1 MSSELPQWAQDLAR
15 TYQGGV
21 VNTFLLHGN
30 VHDLCAVREA
40 NGLRYVGLKEFLIKT
55 MFPRRE
61 SVICYDQSAG
71 IWFPQTT
78 MREDF
83 AKVVKAVDTVQGTN
97 YSDRLPR
104 EPARALPL
112 IERFLRTRIM
122 DKPNYRAAVLID
134 YSHFIAPASLG
145 SSFTHDEAA
154 TLITLHKWSS
164 DPAFTRA
171 DITIVLI
178 AENLADLHPLLVR
191 SPHSTKVHIAL
202 PEQPERLDYLR
213 TVVSESEMSRIS
225 SMSLEDI
232 AVHTSGLSCI
242 NLGQLLAH
250 ARTAAD
256 APTLDGAPIPG
267 VEKQPSRKLDL
278 ESLFNEKKTIIE
290 KECYGLLE
298 FIKPKRGLDSVSG
311 HEAAK
316 AWLQEDAHLLKSG
329 KLEALPM
336 GYLICGP
343 VGTGKT
349 YLMMCYAG
357 TLGIPCV
364 KLMNFRSQWQGV
376 TEGNWEKILNTLKA
390 TGPVAVIIDE
400 ADAAVGNRDNSG
412 DSGTSSRVFSMLA
425 QQMGD
430 TNYRGKIL
438 WFLLTCRP
446 DLLPID
452 LKRQG
457 RAEVH
462 IPLFYPHGDD
472 EMRAYFT
479 ILAKKCGAT
488 LEPKDVPEKGLK
500 MKLSGSD
507 IEGVVIRAKR
517 RAYLADSPVIRA
529 EDLVKEL
536 DSFTPT
542 VNSDEVELQVMAAV
556 VESTHQDFL
565 TPELKKLDRQEA
577 AKRLSLLKQL
587 DFGLHTLT
595 ALGSHRCQRVKSLK
609 QNIIGFLGPWVRKAK
624 AGFLTW
630 IVRT

>member
-1 MSSELPQWAQDLAR
+1 MSADLPQWAQDLAR

-30 VHDLCAVREA
+30 VHDLCAIREG
-40 NGLRYVGLKEFLIKT
+40 NSLRFVGLKEFLIKT

-71 IWFPQTT
+71 IWFPQTS

-145 SSFTHDEAA
+145 SSFSQDEAA

-164 DPAFTRA
+164 DPAFTKA

-178 AENLADLHPLLVR
+178 TENLADLHPLLVR
-191 SPHSTKVHIAL
+191 SPHTTKVQIAL
-202 PEQPERLDYLR
+202 PDQSERLEYLR
-213 TVVSESEMSRIS
+213 AIASDAEISRIS
-225 SMSLEDI
+225 ALTLEEI
-232 AVHTSGLSCI
+232 SVHTSGLSRV
-242 NLGQLLAH
+242 NLAQLLAH
-250 ARTAAD
+250 ARTEAET
-256 APTLDGAPIPG
+256 PTIDGKPITG
-267 VEKQPSRKLDL
+267 SENRTIRKLDL
-278 ESLFNEKKTIIE
+278 DSLFNEKKTIIE

-298 FIKPKRGLDSVSG
+298 FIKPRRGLDSVSG

-316 AWLQEDAHLLKSG
+316 AWLKEDARLLKEG

-349 YLMMCYAG
+349 YMMMCYAG

-462 IPLFYPHGDD
+462 IPLFYPQGDA
-472 EMRAYFT
+472 EVRTYFT
-479 ILAKKCGAT
+479 ILAKKSGAT
-488 LEPKDVPEKGLK
+488 LEPKDVPDTALK

-517 RAYLADSPVIRA
+517 RAFLANSPTIRA
-529 EDLVKEL
+529 EDLAKEL
-536 DSFTPT
+536 EVFTPT

-565 TPELKKLDRQEA
+565 TPELQKLDRQQA
-577 AKRLSLLKQL
+577 AKRLAVLKQ
-587 DFGLHTLT
+587 
-595 ALGSHRCQRVKSLK
+595 
-609 QNIIGFLGPWVRKAK
+609 
-624 AGFLTW
+624 
-630 IVRT
+630 IVGR

>member
-1 MSSELPQWAQDLAR
+1 MSSELPLWAQELAR
-15 TYQGGV
+15 TYQGGA

-30 VHDLCAVREA
+30 VNDLCAVREN
-40 NGLRYVGLKEFLIKT
+40 NGVRYVGLKEFLMKS

-61 SVICYDQSAG
+61 MIVGYDQSAG
-71 IWFPQTT
+71 IWFPQPS

-97 YSDRLPR
+97 YTDRMPR

-112 IERFLRTRIM
+112 IERFLRTRLL
-122 DKPNYRAAVLID
+122 DRPNYRAAIMLD
-134 YSHFIAPASLG
+134 YAHFIGPASLG
-145 SSFTHDEAA
+145 MSFSQDEAA

-171 DITIVLI
+171 DITIVLVT
-178 AENLADLHPLLVR
+178 ENLADLHPLLVR
-191 SPHSTKVHIAL
+191 SPHTTKIHIPL
-202 PEQPERLDYLR
+202 PEQSERLDYLR
-213 TVVSESEMSRIS
+213 TVVSENELAKVS
-225 SMSLEDI
+225 SLSLDEI
-232 AVHTSGLSCI
+232 AIHTAGLSRV
-242 NLGQLLAH
+242 NLEQLF
-250 ARTAAD
+250 ARARWAAENHEPE
-256 APTLDGAPIPG
+256 AKSIAGG
-267 VEKQPSRKLDL
+267 VEAAPVIRKLDL
-278 ESLFNEKKTIIE
+278 ETLFAEKKSIIE
-290 KECYGLLE
+290 KECFGLLE
-298 FIKPKRGLDSVSG
+298 FLHPTRGLDSVSG

-316 AWLQEDAHLLKSG
+316 RWLQDDAKLLKDG
-329 KLEALPM
+329 KLDALPM

-364 KLMNFRSQWQGV
+364 KLLNFRSQWQGV

-400 ADAAVGNRDNSG
+400 ADAAVGNRDASG

-430 TNYRGKIL
+430 TTYRGKIL

-462 IPLFYPHGDD
+462 IPLFYPQGEE
-472 EMRAYFT
+472 EMRTYFS
-479 ILAKKCGAT
+479 ILARKTGGR
-488 LEPKDVPEKGLK
+488 LEAKDVPAKGLQ

-507 IEGVVIRAKR
+507 IEGIVIRAKR
-517 RAYLADSPVIRA
+517 RALLGGSETIRA
-529 EDLVKEL
+529 EDLAGEL
-536 DSFTPT
+536 DSFVPT
-542 VNSDEVELQVMAAV
+542 VNNDEVELQILAAV
-556 VESTHQDFL
+556 VECTHRDFL
-565 TPELKKLDRQEA
+565 PGLLRAIDRA
-577 AKRLSLLKQL
+577 DASKRLAALKLL
-587 DFGLHTLT
+587 F
-595 ALGSHRCQRVKSLK
+595 R
-609 QNIIGFLGPWVRKAK
+609 
-624 AGFLTW
+624 
-630 IVRT
+630 

>member
-1 MSSELPQWAQDLAR
+1 MTTNLPVWAQELAR
-15 TYQGGV
+15 TYQGGA
-21 VNTFLLHGN
+21 VNTFILHGN
-30 VHDLCAVREA
+30 VHDLEPVRD
-40 NGLRYVGLKEFLIKT
+40 GTGVRFVSLKDFLTAT
-55 MFPRRE
+55 MFPQRE
-61 SVICYDQSAG
+61 MVVSYDQAAG
-71 IWFPQTT
+71 IWFPNAS

-83 AKVVKAVDTVQGTN
+83 ARVTKAVDTVQGTN
-97 YSDRLPR
+97 FTDRLPR
-104 EPARALPL
+104 EPAKALPL
-112 IERFLRTRIM
+112 IERFLRTRLL
-122 DKPNYRAAVLID
+122 DKPNYRAAILLD
-134 YSHFIAPASLG
+134 YAHFIAPASLG
-145 SSFTHDEAA
+145 YSFSQDEAA
-154 TLITLHKWSS
+154 SLIALHKWSS

-178 AENLADLHPLLVR
+178 TENLVDLHPLLVR
-191 SPHSTKVHIAL
+191 SPYTAKMHIDL
-202 PEQPERLDYLR
+202 PELSERLDYLR
-213 TVVSESEMSRIS
+213 TILPANEVQRFSALTLDE
-225 SMSLEDI
+225 I
-232 AVHTSGLSCI
+232 ALHTAGLSRV
-242 NLGQLLAH
+242 NLEHLVAK
-250 ARTAAD
+250 ARFVAESTETKTIAGEETS
-256 APTLDGAPIPG
+256 PKSSPNPH
-267 VEKQPSRKLDL
+267 RLDL
-278 ESLFNEKKTIIE
+278 ESLFEEKKALIE
-290 KECYGLLE
+290 KECFGLLE
-298 FIKPKRGLDSVSG
+298 FLKPKRGLESVSG

-316 AWLQEDAHLLKSG
+316 SWLEEDAKLLKAG

-349 YLMMCYAG
+349 YMMMCYAG

-462 IPLFYPHGDD
+462 IPLFYPQTDD
-472 EMRAYFT
+472 EIRTYFT
-479 ILAKKCGAT
+479 ILAKKNGSV
-488 LEPKDVPEKGLK
+488 LEAKDVPDSALK

-517 RAYLADSPVIRA
+517 RALLADSPIIRS
-529 EDLVKEL
+529 EDLAKEL
-536 DSFTPT
+536 ASFVPT
-542 VNSDEVELQVMAAV
+542 ANSDELELQVMAAV
-556 VESTHQDFL
+556 VECTHQDFL
-565 TPELKKLDRQEA
+565 PPDLRKLDRNESV
-577 AKRLSLLKQL
+577 KRLAILKQ
-587 DFGLHTLT
+587 
-595 ALGSHRCQRVKSLK
+595 
-609 QNIIGFLGPWVRKAK
+609 
-624 AGFLTW
+624 
-630 IVRT
+630 IVGR

>member
-1 MSSELPQWAQDLAR
+1 MPNSLDLPLWAQELAR
-15 TYQGGV
+15 SYQGGV

-30 VHDLCAVREA
+30 VHDLAPVRES
-40 NGLRYVGLKEFLIKT
+40 NGLRFTSLKDFLVQT
-55 MFPRRE
+55 MFPQRE
-61 SVICYDQSAG
+61 MVIGYDQAAG
-71 IWFPQTT
+71 IWFPQGT

-112 IERFLRTRIM
+112 IERFLRTRLL
-122 DKPNYRAAVLID
+122 DKNNYRAAVILD
-134 YSHFIAPASLG
+134 YAHFVAPASLG
-145 SSFTHDEAA
+145 YSFSQDEAA
-154 TLITLHKWSS
+154 SLITLHKWSS

-178 AENLADLHPLLVR
+178 TENLSDLHPLLVR
-191 SPHSTKVHIAL
+191 SPYTNRVQIPL
-202 PEQPERLDYLR
+202 PDAAERLDYLR
-213 TVVSESEMSRIS
+213 SMVSSAEAQRIS
-225 SMSLEDI
+225 TLALDEIS
-232 AVHTSGLSCI
+232 VHTSGLSRV
-242 NLGQLLAH
+242 NLNQLIG
-250 ARTAAD
+250 RTRNVC
-256 APTLDGAPIPG
+256 APNAGDPA
-267 VEKQPSRKLDL
+267 RKLDL
-278 ESLFNEKKTIIE
+278 DALFAEKKAIIE
-290 KECYGLLE
+290 KECFGLLE
-298 FIKPKRGLDSVSG
+298 FIKPKRGLEAVSG

-316 AWLQEDAHLLKSG
+316 AWLTEDAKLLKEG
-329 KLEALPM
+329 KLDALPM

-349 YLMMCYAG
+349 YLMTCYAG

-400 ADAAVGNRDNSG
+400 ADAAVGDRDNSG

-430 TNYRGKIL
+430 TAYRGKIL

-462 IPLFYPHGDD
+462 IPLFYPDSA
-472 EMRAYFT
+472 EEKRTYFT
-479 ILAKKCGAT
+479 ILAKKNGSV
-488 LEPKDVPEKGLK
+488 LDPQDVPEAALK
-500 MKLSGSD
+500 EHLSGSD

-517 RAYLADSPVIRA
+517 RALLSGASVIRK
-529 EDLVKEL
+529 EDLAREL
-536 DSFTPT
+536 ESFVPT
-542 VNSDEVELQVMAAV
+542 ANSDELELQVLAAT
-556 VESTHQDFL
+556 VECTHEEFL
-565 TPELKKLDRQEA
+565 PDELRKLDRGEA
-577 AKRLSLLKQL
+577 VKRLGVLKQL
-587 DFGLHTLT
+587 
-595 ALGSHRCQRVKSLK
+595 
-609 QNIIGFLGPWVRKAK
+609 VR
-624 AGFLTW
+624 
-630 IVRT
+630 

>member
-1 MSSELPQWAQDLAR
+1 MSAELPDWAQELAR
-15 TYQGGV
+15 TYQGGA

-30 VHDLCAVREA
+30 VNDLCAVREA
-40 NGLRYVGLKEFLIKT
+40 NGVRFVGLKEFMMKAL
-55 MFPRRE
+55 FPRRE
-61 SVICYDQSAG
+61 MIVNYDQSAG
-71 IWFPQTT
+71 IWFPQTS

-97 YSDRLPR
+97 FSDRLPR

-112 IERFLRTRIM
+112 IERFLRTRLM
-122 DKPNYRAAVLID
+122 DKPNYRAAVILD
-134 YSHFIAPASLG
+134 YAHFIGPASLG
-145 SSFTHDEAA
+145 SSFSQDEAA

-178 AENLADLHPLLVR
+178 TENLADLHPLLVR
-191 SPHSTKVHIAL
+191 SPYTTKIHIEL
-202 PEQPERLDYLR
+202 PEQGERADYLR
-213 TVVSESEMSRIS
+213 AVASESEITRIS
-225 SMSLEDI
+225 TLTLDEI
-232 AVHTSGLSCI
+232 AIHTAGLSRV

-250 ARTAAD
+250 ARFAANPPD
-256 APTLDGAPIPG
+256 ADLKSMAGSLDAVPQ
-267 VEKQPSRKLDL
+267 KKLDL
-278 ESLFNEKKTIIE
+278 DALFEEKKTIIE
-290 KECYGLLE
+290 KECFGLLE
-298 FIKPKRGLDSVSG
+298 FLKPKRGLDSVSG
-311 HEAAK
+311 HTAAK
-316 AWLQEDAHLLKSG
+316 AWLTDDAKLLKEG
-329 KLEALPM
+329 KLDALPM

-349 YLMMCYAG
+349 YMMMCYAG

-400 ADAAVGNRDNSG
+400 ADAAVGDRDNSG

-430 TNYRGKIL
+430 TNYRGRIL

-462 IPLFYPHGDD
+462 IPLFYPQGEE
-472 EMRAYFT
+472 EMRTYFT
-479 ILAKKCGAT
+479 ILAKKCGGS
-488 LEPKDVPEKGLK
+488 LDPKDVPLAGLK
-500 MKLSGSD
+500 LRLSGSD
-507 IEGVVIRAKR
+507 IEAIVIRAKR
-517 RAYLADSPVIRA
+517 RAFIAGSATIRA
-529 EDLVKEL
+529 EDIAKEVE
-536 DSFTPT
+536 DFTPT
-542 VNSDEVELQVMAAV
+542 VNNDEVELQILAAV

-565 TPELKKLDRQEA
+565 PPDLRKLDRGEA
-577 AKRLSLLKQL
+577 VKKLGLLKQ
-587 DFGLHTLT
+587 
-595 ALGSHRCQRVKSLK
+595 
-609 QNIIGFLGPWVRKAK
+609 
-624 AGFLTW
+624 
-630 IVRT
+630 IVGR

>member
-1 MSSELPQWAQDLAR
+1 MSAELPDWAQELAR
-15 TYQGGV
+15 TYQGGA

-30 VHDLCAVREA
+30 VNDLCAVREA
-40 NGLRYVGLKEFLIKT
+40 NGVRFVGLKEFMMKSL
-55 MFPRRE
+55 FPRRE
-61 SVICYDQSAG
+61 MIVNYDQSAG
-71 IWFPQTT
+71 IWFPQTS

-97 YSDRLPR
+97 FSDRLPR

-112 IERFLRTRIM
+112 IERFLRTRLM
-122 DKPNYRAAVLID
+122 DKPNYRAAVILD
-134 YSHFIAPASLG
+134 YAHFIGPASLG
-145 SSFTHDEAA
+145 SSFSQDEAA

-178 AENLADLHPLLVR
+178 TENLADLHPLLVR
-191 SPHSTKVHIAL
+191 SPYTTKIHIDL
-202 PEQPERLDYLR
+202 PEQGERADYLR
-213 TVVSESEMSRIS
+213 AVASESEINRIS
-225 SMSLEDI
+225 TLTLDEISI
-232 AVHTSGLSCI
+232 HTAGLSRV

-250 ARTAAD
+250 ARFAANPPDAD
-256 APTLDGAPIPG
+256 AKSMAGSVDAAP
-267 VEKQPSRKLDL
+267 ETKLDL
-278 ESLFNEKKTIIE
+278 DALFSEKKAIIE
-290 KECYGLLE
+290 KECFGLLE
-298 FIKPKRGLDSVSG
+298 FLKPKRGLDSVSG
-311 HEAAK
+311 HTAAK
-316 AWLQEDAHLLKSG
+316 AWLTDDAKLLKEG
-329 KLEALPM
+329 KLDALPM

-349 YLMMCYAG
+349 YMMMCYAG

-400 ADAAVGNRDNSG
+400 ADAAVGDRDNSG

-430 TNYRGKIL
+430 TNYRGRIL

-462 IPLFYPHGDD
+462 IPLFYPQGEE
-472 EMRAYFT
+472 EMRTYFT
-479 ILAKKCGAT
+479 ILAKKCGAI
-488 LEPKDVPEKGLK
+488 LDAKDVPAAGLK
-500 MKLSGSD
+500 ERLSGSD
-507 IEGVVIRAKR
+507 IEAIVIRAKR
-517 RAYLADSPVIRA
+517 RAFIAGSATIRA
-529 EDLVKEL
+529 EDLAKEL
-536 DSFTPT
+536 EDFTPT
-542 VNSDEVELQVMAAV
+542 VNNDEIELQIMAAV

-565 TPELKKLDRQEA
+565 PPDLRKMDRGEAVKKLG
-577 AKRLSLLKQL
+577 LLKQ
-587 DFGLHTLT
+587 
-595 ALGSHRCQRVKSLK
+595 
-609 QNIIGFLGPWVRKAK
+609 
-624 AGFLTW
+624 
-630 IVRT
+630 IVGR

>member
-1 MSSELPQWAQDLAR
+1 MSAELPDWANELAR
-15 TYQGGV
+15 TYQGGA

-30 VHDLCAVREA
+30 VNDLCAVRDT
-40 NGLRYVGLKEFLIKT
+40 NGVRYVGLKEFMMKSL
-55 MFPRRE
+55 FPRRE
-61 SVICYDQSAG
+61 MIVNYDQSAG

-83 AKVVKAVDTVQGTN
+83 AKVMKAVDTVQGTN
-97 YSDRLPR
+97 FSDKLPR

-112 IERFLRTRIM
+112 IERFLRTRLM
-122 DKPNYRAAVLID
+122 DKPNYRAAVILD
-134 YSHFIAPASLG
+134 YAHFIGPASLG
-145 SSFTHDEAA
+145 SSFSQDEAA

-178 AENLADLHPLLVR
+178 TENLADLHPLLVR
-191 SPHSTKVHIAL
+191 SPYTTKIHIDL
-202 PEQPERLDYLR
+202 PDQGERADYLR
-213 TVVSESEMSRIS
+213 AVASDSEISRIS
-225 SMSLEDI
+225 TLTLDEISI
-232 AVHTSGLSCI
+232 HTAGLSRV

-250 ARTAAD
+250 ARFAATPPDADSKSMPGTAE
-256 APTLDGAPIPG
+256 PEPQ
-267 VEKQPSRKLDL
+267 KKLDL
-278 ESLFNEKKTIIE
+278 DALFTEKKAIIE
-290 KECYGLLE
+290 KECFGLLE
-298 FIKPKRGLDSVSG
+298 FLKPKRGLDSVSG
-311 HEAAK
+311 HTAAK
-316 AWLQEDAHLLKSG
+316 AWLTDDAKLLKEG
-329 KLEALPM
+329 KLDALPM

-349 YLMMCYAG
+349 YMMMCYAG

-400 ADAAVGNRDNSG
+400 ADAAVGDRDNSG

-430 TNYRGKIL
+430 TNYRGRIL

-462 IPLFYPHGDD
+462 IPLFYPQGEE
-472 EMRAYFT
+472 EMRMYFT
-479 ILAKKCGAT
+479 ILAKKCGAI
-488 LEPKDVPEKGLK
+488 LEAKDVPVAGLK
-500 MKLSGSD
+500 LRLSGSD
-507 IEGVVIRAKR
+507 IEAIVIRAKR
-517 RAYLADSPVIRA
+517 RAFIAGSVSIRA
-529 EDLVKEL
+529 EDLAKEI
-536 DSFTPT
+536 DDFTPT
-542 VNSDEVELQVMAAV
+542 VNNDEVELQITAAV

-565 TPELKKLDRQEA
+565 PPDLRKLDRGEA
-577 AKRLSLLKQL
+577 VKKLGLLKQ
-587 DFGLHTLT
+587 
-595 ALGSHRCQRVKSLK
+595 
-609 QNIIGFLGPWVRKAK
+609 
-624 AGFLTW
+624 
-630 IVRT
+630 IVGR

>member
-1 MSSELPQWAQDLAR
+1 MIADLPPWAQDLAR

-21 VNTFLLHGN
+21 VNTFVLHGN
-30 VHDLCAVREA
+30 VNDLAPVREE
-40 NGLRYVGLKEFLIKT
+40 NSVRYVSLKEFLIKA

-61 SVICYDQSAG
+61 LIVCYDQAAG
-71 IWFPQTT
+71 IWFPTSA

-97 YSDRLPR
+97 FSDRLPR

-122 DKPNYRAAVLID
+122 DKPNYRAAVLLD
-134 YSHFIAPASLG
+134 YAHFVAPASLG
-145 SSFTHDEAA
+145 NSFSQDEAA
-154 TLITLHKWSS
+154 SLITLHKWSS

-191 SPHSTKVHIAL
+191 SPYTTKVHIPL
-202 PEQPERLDYLR
+202 PEPAERLEYLNAI
-213 TVVSESEMSRIS
+213 TSPPEFSRIS
-225 SMSLEDI
+225 ALTLDEVSI
-232 AVHTSGLSCI
+232 HTAGLSRVNI
-242 NLGQLLAH
+242 EQLLAK
-250 ARTAAD
+250 ARLAVDGRAD
-256 APTLDGAPIPG
+256 PDLVKDKNAGIDSVAPPPA
-267 VEKQPSRKLDL
+267 KKLDL
-278 ESLFNEKKTIIE
+278 DALFTEKKAIIE
-290 KECYGLLE
+290 KECFGLLE
-298 FIKPKRGLDSVSG
+298 FLKPKRGLESVSG
-311 HEAAK
+311 HEHVK
-316 AWLQEDAHLLKSG
+316 AWLLDDARLLKEG
-329 KLEALPM
+329 KLDALPM

-349 YLMMCYAG
+349 YLMTCYAG

-364 KLMNFRSQWQGV
+364 KLMNFRSQWQGA

-430 TNYRGKIL
+430 TNYRGRIL

-462 IPLFYPHGDD
+462 IPLFYPDSDD
-472 EMRAYFT
+472 EKRRYFT
-479 ILAKKCGAT
+479 ILAKKNGSVLT
-488 LEPKDVPEKGLK
+488 ESDVPAAGLK
-500 MKLSGSD
+500 LRLSGSD

-517 RAYLADSPVIRA
+517 RALLRNSAAIGA
-529 EDLVKEL
+529 EDLKAEL
-536 DSFTPT
+536 DSFVPT
-542 VNSDEVELQVMAAV
+542 SNSEELELQILAAV
-556 VESTHQDFL
+556 VECTHQDFL
-565 TPELKKLDRQEA
+565 TPELKKMDRGEA
-577 AKRLSLLKQL
+577 GKRVELLKMR
-587 DFGLHTLT
+587 
-595 ALGSHRCQRVKSLK
+595 AR
-609 QNIIGFLGPWVRKAK
+609 
-624 AGFLTW
+624 
-630 IVRT
+630 